1 MKTKENGEKIW
12 KIPNAWLRNYRS
24 ILAFMKKEITDT
36 NGEIPEGKCL
46 ESSQAVFNSILMSN
60 KGASHTLK
68 GRIFYFI
75 TFAKTFIIQIT

>member
-36 NGEIPEGKCL
+36 KGERPEGKCL
-46 ESSQAVFNSILMSN
+46 ESS
-60 KGASHTLK
+60 
-68 GRIFYFI
+68 
-75 TFAKTFIIQIT
+75 